1 MNEHGMISEVIDFPG
16 AVKLYIFQPGLKT
29 VKHSSLNERAKDVE
43 FEEI

>member
-1 MNEHGMISEVIDFPG
+1 MNEYGMIWGAIDLPG

-29 VKHSSLNERAKDVE
+29 VKHSPLNERAEDVE